1 MTPQVLFD
9 ATSLGFE
16 YGLLAVGIYIT
27 FRILNMADLTVD
39 GSFCLGMAVSA
50 VFTVQGMPI
59 LGLLVGAIAGSLAGV
74 VTGILATKGRIN
86 PLIAGIITSTG
97 LYSINIF
104 VLGSPNISLL
114 GVGKA
119 YDLVHSIVAPGQPGS
134 SAPVAFSVG
143 GGIAP
148 IDISKFLFII
158 IISAIILAILI
169 AYFKTE
175 SGLAMRA
182 VGDNEEM
189 SSSSSINVDA
199 VKIGGLALGNALVG
213 LTGAILA
220 QAQGFADMS
229 SGTGMVMVG
238 LACVIIGEVFG
249 GKRSVTS
256 GLICSVF
263 GSVVY
268 RLIIQFALT
277 VNLFDANALKL
288 ISALIVAIFMGV
300 PALRDY
306 IAESKKKQNAMN
318 AGRAPVA
325 GKTEAKGDSNV

>member
-1 MTPQVLFD
+1 
-9 ATSLGFE
+9 
-16 YGLLAVGIYIT
+16 
-27 FRILNMADLTVD
+27 
-39 GSFCLGMAVSA
+39 
-50 VFTVQGMPI
+50 
-59 LGLLVGAIAGSLAGV
+59 
-74 VTGILATKGRIN
+74 
-86 PLIAGIITSTG
+86 
-97 LYSINIF
+97 
-104 VLGSPNISLL
+104 
-114 GVGKA
+114 
-119 YDLVHSIVAPGQPGS
+119 
-134 SAPVAFSVG
+134 
-143 GGIAP
+143 
-148 IDISKFLFII
+148 
-158 IISAIILAILI
+158 
-169 AYFKTE
+169 
-175 SGLAMRA
+175 
-182 VGDNEEM
+182 
-189 SSSSSINVDA
+189 
-199 VKIGGLALGNALVG
+199 
-213 LTGAILA
+213 
-220 QAQGFADMS
+220 MS

-325 GKTEAKGDSNV
+325 GKTEAKGDGNV